1 MQVYFKKYLH
11 KLSYKCIIIKNNCIL
26 TFAIDRRKRM
36 IKVGI
41 VGATGYVGEELV
53 RILMQHPQSKIINLT
68 SQSYVGK
75 SYNEIYQNFEEI
87 CAHICEEEDIEKLS
101 KEADV
106 IFLALPHGI
115 ASKKV
120 NASILTNTKIIDLGA
135 DFRLKNVGVYEQWYH
150 SKHFSPE
157 LLEEAVY
164 GLCEIKRE
172 QIKKSNLIA
181 NPGCYTTCSI
191 LSLYPLLKENL
202 IDEESIVVD
211 AKSGVSGAGRALSLG
226 THYIECTES
235 IKAYKIASH
244 RHTPEIEQELG
255 EAYQKEIKISFTP
268 HLVPMNRGIL
278 ATCYGKLKK
287 QISWEDV
294 MNIYKKYYEKEQF
307 IRLMRKDVYPET
319 RWVKGSNY
327 CDIGFSL
334 DERTG
339 RIIVIGAI
347 DNLVKGAAGQAVQN
361 MNILFGLEENTGL
374 NQIPMF
380 P

>member
-1 MQVYFKKYLH
+1 M
-11 KLSYKCIIIKNNCIL
+11 
-26 TFAIDRRKRM
+26 
-36 IKVGI
+36 
-41 VGATGYVGEELV
+41 
-53 RILMQHPQSKIINLT
+53 
-68 SQSYVGK
+68 
-75 SYNEIYQNFEEI
+75 
-87 CAHICEEEDIEKLS
+87 
-101 KEADV
+101 
-106 IFLALPHGI
+106 
-115 ASKKV
+115 
-120 NASILTNTKIIDLGA
+120 
-135 DFRLKNVGVYEQWYH
+135 
-150 SKHFSPE
+150 
-157 LLEEAVY
+157 
-164 GLCEIKRE
+164 
-172 QIKKSNLIA
+172 
-181 NPGCYTTCSI
+181 
-191 LSLYPLLKENL
+191 
-202 IDEESIVVD
+202 D